1 MKKTIIRSIVLAL
14 IICAV
19 CTGVYFLLKAFGLD
33 NLETLKKIVNQG
45 IWGVLIFILL
55 QIVQVIFIPINTT
68 IFTVPAIILF
78 GPTKAFFVSWVGCT
92 LGSIIMFVLARYGG
106 IKLLK
111 WLVGEDKANKYSS
124 VLGKGK
130 FLLPLFLLIPIFPDD
145 IMCASAGIS
154 NINPIYFCVVVAI
167 TRCIDTACTCFI
179 GASLIK
185 SPIGI
190 TILCVFVAI
199 MFVLSI
205 LLTKYRDKVENWFIR
220 VFTKKKD

>member
-1 MKKTIIRSIVLAL
+1 MKKTIIRFVVLAL
-14 IICAV
+14 IIGAV

-33 NLETLKKIVNQG
+33 DLETLRGIVNQG
-45 IWGVLIFILL
+45 VWGVLIYIVL

-78 GPTKAFFVSWVGCT
+78 GPKKAFLISWVGCA
-92 LGSIIMFVLARYGG
+92 LGSIVMFFIARFGG
-106 IKLLK
+106 HKLLK
-111 WLVGEDKANKYSS
+111 WLVGEEKATKYSNI
-124 VLGKGK
+124 LGKGK

-154 NINPIYFCVVVAI
+154 NFNPIYFCVVVAI
-167 TRCIDTACTCFI
+167 TRGIDTACTCFI
-179 GASLIK
+179 GASLAK

-190 TILCVFVAI
+190 AILCVFIAI
-199 MFVLSI
+199 MLVLSI
-205 LLTKYRDKVENWFIR
+205 LLTKYRDKVESWFIR